1 MLIPISWLRQ
11 YVPIDLPPRDIAR
24 RLTMAGLE
32 IDEVREIGAE
42 WGKNKVVVG
51 HVVELEPH
59 PNADR
64 LRVPTVDLGGGE
76 TATVVCGGPNLA
88 NGQKIAFARVGAALY
103 NAKSGKT
110 QPLKRTKIRGV
121 ESAGMVCSEVELGI
135 GDDQDGILVLP
146 HDAPVGTDLGDYL
159 GGAVLDASVTPNRPD
174 CLSILGVAREVAAL
188 TGASVVEP
196 DLTHREEGGPIDDAA
211 TVEVADASLCSRYT
225 ASLVRGVR
233 IGPSPQ
239 WLRDALESAGMRSI
253 NNVVDVTNYV
263 MLEYGQPLHAFD
275 FETVRDSRVIVRAAT
290 PGEQLTTIDG
300 EEHALDPPMLVI
312 ADSRDAIAVAGV
324 MGGLHT
330 EVRESTTN
338 ILIESANFDAANT
351 RKTASALGIRTEAS
365 HRFER
370 GIRQELTM
378 RALHRATKLILD
390 LAGGEAAKGV
400 IDIFPVVKT
409 PPDLTIGSDEV
420 LRVLGADIGVDTI
433 DETLRSLGFETK
445 RTSGDRLAVQVPY
458 WRADISIPEDLV
470 EEVARIIGY
479 DDVPAT
485 LMSGEI
491 PHHEPSAERGVRERT
506 RDALV
511 SAGLQET
518 ISYSATDLESLLM
531 VEALGEECA
540 VPLKIANP
548 IRANMSHMRTTLRAG
563 ALQTLAYNRRMARR
577 AGLRLFEIGAVYLP
591 NDDAGGTTLPHEK
604 EMLVGVLSGPRFET
618 SWLAPKG
625 EMDFYDAKGALE
637 SVFGQLGIS
646 AEYEPGVDPIML
658 PGKTARVSCGGV
670 DVGVAGEVHPKVLT
684 RFDIDGRAALFEVDL
699 QALYAVCAN
708 VSVEYA
714 PFGRYPNAERDIAV
728 LVDSDIPSSRIQK
741 IIDRHRLVKQSA
753 PFDLYTGDGAQP
765 GKRSIAYRVTFQ
777 SDRSTLTGELVERA
791 RGDIVRQL
799 ERELGA
805 TLRGV

>member
-1 MLIPISWLRQ
+1 MLIPISWLRR
-11 YVPIDLPPRDIAR
+11 YVPIDLPPRELAH

-32 IDEVREIGAE
+32 IDEVREVGAE
-42 WGKNKVVVG
+42 WGKNNVVVG
-51 HVVELEPH
+51 HVVELAPH

-64 LRVPTVDLGGGE
+64 LRVPTIDLGGGE

-88 NGQKIAFARVGAALY
+88 NGQKIAFARVGAMLY

-110 QPLKRTKIRGV
+110 QPLKRTRIRGV

-135 GDDQDGILVLP
+135 GLDQEGILALP
-146 HDAPVGTDLGDYL
+146 PDAPVGVDLVDYL
-159 GGAVLDASVTPNRPD
+159 GEAVLDASVTPNRPD
-174 CLSILGVAREVAAL
+174 CLSMLGVAHEVAAL

-196 DLTHREEGGPIDDAA
+196 DSTYQEEGGPIDDDAR
-211 TVEVADASLCSRYT
+211 VEIDDPSLCSRYT

-275 FETVRDSRVIVRAAT
+275 FETIRDSRVIVRAAR
-290 PGEQLTTIDG
+290 PGERLATLDG
-300 EEHALDPPMLVI
+300 EERALDPPMLVI
-312 ADSRDAIAVAGV
+312 ADPCGAIAVAGV

-330 EVRESTTN
+330 EVNESTTD
-338 ILIESANFDAANT
+338 ILIESASFDAANT
-351 RKTASALGIRTEAS
+351 RKTASVLGVRTEAS

-370 GIRQELTM
+370 GIRQELTL
-378 RALHRATKLILD
+378 RALRRATKLILD
-390 LAGGEAAKGV
+390 LAGGAAATGV
-400 IDIFPVVKT
+400 IDVFPVVKT
-409 PPDLTIGSDEV
+409 TPDLTIGSDDV
-420 LRVLGADIGVDTI
+420 LRVLGADVDVDSI
-433 DETLRSLGFETK
+433 DQTLRSLGFETE
-445 RTSGDRLAVQVPY
+445 RTGDTLVARVPY
-458 WRADISIPEDLV
+458 WRADISITEDLV
-470 EEVARIIGY
+470 EEVARIVGY
-479 DDVPAT
+479 DDVPTT

-491 PHHEPSAERGVRERT
+491 PHHEASVERGIRERT

-518 ISYSATDLESLLM
+518 ISYSATDLESLRM
-531 VEALGEECA
+531 VEALAEGCA
-540 VPLKIANP
+540 APLKIANP
-548 IRANMSHMRTTLRAG
+548 IRANMSHMRTTLRAS
-563 ALQTLAYNRRMARR
+563 ALETLAYNRRMSRR

-591 NDDAGGTTLPHEK
+591 NGDGVETSLPHER
-604 EMLVGVLSGPRFET
+604 EMVIGVLSGSRFGA

-625 EMDFYDAKGALE
+625 EMDFFDAKGALE
-637 SVFGQLGIS
+637 SVFGRIGVS
-646 AEYEPGVDPIML
+646 AEYESGEDPIML

-670 DVGVAGEVHPKVLT
+670 EVGVVGEVHPRVLT
-684 RFDIDGRAALFEVDL
+684 RFDIDDRVALFEVDL
-699 QALYAVCAN
+699 EALYAVGAGA
-708 VSVEYA
+708 SSEYA
-714 PFGRYPNAERDIAV
+714 PFGRYPDAERDIAV
-728 LVDSDIPSSRIQK
+728 LVDADVPSSRIQK

-765 GKRSIAYRVTFQ
+765 GKRSVAYRVTFQ
-777 SDRSTLTGELVERA
+777 SDRSTLTGDLVDRA